1 MDIEFFEAVELEL
14 RYPAILRSSDGAQYR
29 RVTEFS
35 ADERGVGK
43 RYKLL
48 GSGCPEWPD
57 HVAFFVFLVGSLFVD

>member
-1 MDIEFFEAVELEL
+1 MELEL
-14 RYPAILRSSDGAQYR
+14 RHPAILRSSDGEQYR

-48 GSGCPEWPD
+48 GTGGPKGGPGPD
-57 HVAFFVFLVGSLFVD
+57 HVAFFFVFLVGSLFVD